1 MTAKLGFQ
9 PEIGRELCLVKG
21 KNGEFLGYKRDILT
35 ENLSERENTMFV
47 CIRCQGIMR
56 VVCTSSDGE
65 QFCSCCKEEGE
76 QTNPNTHMS
85 KTVLS
90 FKCSCPLIARG
101 CGWLGALGGCQ
112 NHLDTC
118 GYVYETCKLRC
129 GVVLQRNELKVHE
142 KENCPQRI
150 VECKHCCEELKS
162 CDMTK
167 HLDECPK
174 MEVSCELK
182 CGKKLY
188 RGNMAQ
194 HLEQECGLVVETCKL
209 GCGVELT
216 RDELK
221 IHVTDTCVQR
231 EMRCEHCGEDFKYCD
246 MTNHLDVCPRMKVSC
261 ELGCGVIMCRE
272 DMTQHLEVDCP
283 EKELE
288 CPFAKYK
295 CEMGLIKRKNMT
307 KHLEEKRIEHLE
319 LKLNWN
325 YIEFTLTKKVVM
337 EESEVIAKQKEKI
350 SEQGVIIETMSQE
363 IKSLKRE
370 VQHLTHI
377 PIKLE
382 WRITKLSD
390 SKSNIKKTFL
400 VAGYLL
406 EFELCRDYWFSGWKQ
421 LDIMERFF
429 IRIRPLTGWYSEEL
443 KWPFK
448 AKFIT
453 RFNSQRNP
461 KDTKEF
467 KSSVIIMEKE
477 SFNSDSNKSFTIAQ
491 FSKYDFMNHYIDGA
505 ADIEII
511 ATIVSSFSSQM

>member
-1 MTAKLGFQ
+1 M
-9 PEIGRELCLVKG
+9 
-21 KNGEFLGYKRDILT
+21 
-35 ENLSERENTMFV
+35 

-56 VVCTSSDGE
+56 EVCLSSDGE
-65 QFCSCCKEEGE
+65 QFCSCCKKEGE
-76 QTNPNTHMS
+76 QTNLNLHVSNM
-85 KTVLS
+85 VLS

-101 CGWLGALGGCQ
+101 CGWVGALGGCQ
-112 NHLDTC
+112 DHLDTC

-142 KENCPQRI
+142 KDCLHRI
-150 VECKHCCEELKS
+150 VECKHCRKDFKFCELP
-162 CDMTK
+162 T
-167 HLDECPK
+167 HLDVCPK

-182 CGKKLY
+182 CGEWLC
-188 RGNMAQ
+188 RENMAQ

-231 EMRCEHCGEDFKYCD
+231 KIPCEHCGEDFKYCD
-246 MTNHLDVCPRMKVSC
+246 MTIHLDVCLKMKVSC
-261 ELGCGVIMCRE
+261 ELGCGVIVCRE

-295 CEMGLIKRKNMT
+295 CEMGLIKRKNMS
-307 KHLEEKRIEHLE
+307 KHLEEKRIDHLE
-319 LKLNWN
+319 LKMNWN
-325 YIEFTLTKKVVM
+325 YMEFTLTKQVVM

-350 SEQGVIIETMSQE
+350 SEQSAMIETMSQE
-363 IKSLKRE
+363 IKSLNKKMQI
-370 VQHLTHI
+370 VQCINHI

-382 WRITKLSD
+382 WRITKLPD
-390 SKSNIKKTFL
+390 DKSNIKKTFL

-406 EFELCRDYWFSGWKQ
+406 EFEVCRIYSLSGWY
-421 LDIMERFF
+421 F
-429 IRIRPLTGWYSEEL
+429 IRIRPLTGSYSVEL

-453 RFNSQRNP
+453 HFNSHRNP
-461 KDTKEF
+461 KHTKEF
-467 KSSVIIMEKE
+467 KSEMIIMEKE
-477 SFNSDSNKSFTIAQ
+477 SFNSDSNIRFTIAEI
-491 FSKYDFMNHYIDGA
+491 SKYDFMRNHYFDDVT
-505 ADIEII
+505 DIEILAI
-511 ATIVSSFSSQM
+511 FI

>member
-1 MTAKLGFQ
+1 MAEKCIESLQ

-21 KNGEFLGYKRDILT
+21 KNGEFLGYKRDILI
-35 ENLSERENTMFV
+35 ENLSERDNTMFV

-56 VVCTSSDGE
+56 EVCVSSDGE
-65 QFCSCCKEEGE
+65 QFCSCCKKEDEK
-76 QTNPNTHMS
+76 THPNIHVNNTI
-85 KTVLS
+85 LS

-150 VECKHCCEELKS
+150 VECKHCCEEFKS
-162 CDMTK
+162 SDMTK

-194 HLEQECGLVVETCKL
+194 HLEQECGLVVEMCKL

-221 IHVTDTCVQR
+221 IHVTDTCLQR
-231 EMRCEHCGEDFKYCD
+231 EIPCEHCGEDFKYCD
-246 MTNHLDVCPRMKVSC
+246 MTNHLDVCPKMKVSC

-319 LKLNWN
+319 IKLNWN
-325 YIEFTLTKKVVM
+325 YMEFTLTKM
-337 EESEVIAKQKEKI
+337 EESEIITKLKEKI
-350 SEQGVIIETMSQE
+350 SEQSVMISEQNAIIETMSQE
-363 IKSLKRE
+363 IKSLKGE
-370 VQHLTHI
+370 MQIIQCINHI

-382 WRITKLSD
+382 WRITELLD
-390 SKSNIKKTFL
+390 SKNDIKKTFL
-400 VAGYLL
+400 VAGYHM
-406 EFELCRDYWFSGWKQ
+406 EFQLCRYYSLGWFH
-421 LDIMERFF
+421 I
-429 IRIRPLTGWYSEEL
+429 IIRPLTGWYSEEL
-443 KWPFK
+443 KWPFNCRMPK
-448 AKFIT
+448 CNTVLQSEDDLFEPEIQP
-453 RFNSQRNP
+453 NSQGNC
-461 KDTKEF
+461 
-467 KSSVIIMEKE
+467 
-477 SFNSDSNKSFTIAQ
+477 
-491 FSKYDFMNHYIDGA
+491 
-505 ADIEII
+505 
-511 ATIVSSFSSQM
+511 

>member
-1 MTAKLGFQ
+1 MAKKCIESLQ

-21 KNGEFLGYKRDILT
+21 KNGEFLGYKRDILI

-56 VVCTSSDGE
+56 EVCTSSDGKL
-65 QFCSCCKEEGE
+65 FCSCCKKEGE
-76 QTNPNTHMS
+76 QANPTLQMDS
-85 KTVLS
+85 MILS
-90 FKCSCPLIARG
+90 FKCSCPLITRG

-112 NHLDTC
+112 DHLDTC

-142 KENCPQRI
+142 KENCSQRI
-150 VECKHCCEELKS
+150 VECKHCRKDFKS
-162 CDMTK
+162 CDLIN
-167 HLDECPK
+167 HLYECPK

-182 CGKKLY
+182 CGNKLC
-188 RGNMAQ
+188 RENMAQ

-231 EMRCEHCGEDFKYCD
+231 EIPCKHCGEDFKYCD

-261 ELGCGVIMCRE
+261 ELGCDVIMCRE
-272 DMTQHLEVDCP
+272 DMTQHLEVDCS

-295 CEMGLIKRKNMT
+295 CEMRLIKRKNMS

-350 SEQGVIIETMSQE
+350 SKQSVIIETMSQE
-363 IKSLKRE
+363 IKSLKEE

-382 WRITKLSD
+382 WRITKVSD
-390 SKSNIKKTFL
+390 SKSDITKRFL
-400 VAGYLL
+400 VAGYHF
-406 EFELCRDYWFSGWKQ
+406 EFGFCRDYFGG
-421 LDIMERFF
+421 LFL
-429 IRIRPLTGWYSEEL
+429 IRIRPLTGWYYEKL

-448 AKFIT
+448 AEFIT
-453 RFNSQRNP
+453 RLYSHRNP
-461 KDTKEF
+461 DTEEF
-467 KSSVIIMEKE
+467 KSEVIVMEKE
-477 SFNSDSNKSFTIAQ
+477 LFNSDSKRRFTIAT
-491 FSKYDFMNHYIDGA
+491 SPDDPTIPMRKLYTDGV
-505 ADIEII
+505 ADVEIYVI
-511 ATIVSSFSSQM
+511 FL